1 MAIPAVAGTGASQQS
16 AATIADLD
24 ALLFGDQRVR
34 TNIRLL
40 ERTLRKFW

>member
-1 MAIPAVAGTGASQQS
+1 MAIPAVAGTGASQQF

-24 ALLFGDQRVR
+24 ALLFDDQRVC
-34 TNIRLL
+34 TSIPLL